1 MADIPVKEIG
11 ALLDEVTGKIPKLII
26 GLLDTIYSAEA
37 GQKMGKSVGNLYK
50 ELVESGIPQEEAIK
64 MAKDYMLSMKDMVG
78 NMTQN
83 PGNIDIT
90 GGQKNNATQQES
102 E

>member
-11 ALLDEVTGKIPKLII
+11 ALLDEVSGKVPKLIT
-26 GLLDTIYSAEA
+26 GLLETIYSAEA

-50 ELVESGIPQEEAIK
+50 ELVDSGIPQEEAIK

-83 PGNIDIT
+83 PGKTN
-90 GGQKNNATQQES
+90 QQES
-102 E
+102 

>member
-11 ALLDEVTGKIPKLII
+11 ELLDEVSGKVPKLIT

-50 ELVESGIPQEEAIK
+50 ELVDSGIPQEAAVK

-83 PGNIDIT
+83 SGNTDFS
-90 GGQKNNATQQES
+90 GGQKNEVTQQES
-102 E
+102 N

>member
-11 ALLDEVTGKIPKLII
+11 AVLDEVFGKIPKL
-26 GLLDTIYSAEA
+26 LNELFNTIYSAEA

-50 ELVESGIPQEEAIK
+50 ELVDSGIPQEDAIK
-64 MAKDYMLSMKDMVG
+64 LAKDYMLSMKDIMR

-83 PGNIDIT
+83 TVNANSSDY
-90 GGQKNNATQQES
+90 QKNSAP
-102 E
+102 

>member
-1 MADIPVKEIG
+1 MADIPIKEIG
-11 ALLDEVTGKIPKLII
+11 ELLDEVSGKVPKLIT
-26 GLLDTIYSAEA
+26 GLLDTVYSAEA

-50 ELVESGIPQEEAIK
+50 ELVDSGIPQEEAIK

-78 NMTQN
+78 NMTEKSKQ
-83 PGNIDIT
+83 GR
-90 GGQKNNATQQES
+90 S

>member
-11 ALLDEVTGKIPKLII
+11 ALLDEVSGKVPKLIT

-50 ELVESGIPQEEAIK
+50 ELVDSGIPQEEAIK

-78 NMTQN
+78 SMTQN
-83 PGNIDIT
+83 PGNTDFS
-90 GGQKNNATQQES
+90 GGQKNSTIQQES

>member
-1 MADIPVKEIG
+1 MADIPVREIG
-11 ALLDEVTGKIPKLII
+11 ALLDEVSGKVPKLIT

-50 ELVESGIPQEEAIK
+50 ELVDSGIPQEEAIK
-64 MAKDYMLSMKDMVG
+64 MAKDYMLSIKDMVG

-83 PGNIDIT
+83 PEKTN
-90 GGQKNNATQQES
+90 QQES

>member
-11 ALLDEVTGKIPKLII
+11 ALLDEVSGKVPKLIT

-50 ELVESGIPQEEAIK
+50 ELVDSGIPQEEAIK

-83 PGNIDIT
+83 PGKTN
-90 GGQKNNATQQES
+90 QQES